1 MMNIGRAGFV
11 VFCLALALPSPAW
24 GEDELNHPPAQIVL
38 DGQVVHEIRVGSK
51 AFSPQYRANG
61 ITERL
66 LIFAKDLPRRPES
79 IEVQDGEFV
88 SEISADDFFLM
99 AVFDKDGSL
108 EGRDRKVLTREIA
121 EKFRNSVR
129 EYRDRRSLRIIAQGV
144 FYTLLSTVILI
155 LLLKLQERGVRKLEA
170 FIRAATFVPSLRIGN
185 FEFFTADR
193 IKQVAVAVGKIFKV
207 ISIFLL
213 VYFYVQ
219 LGLSFF
225 PWTQRLAMRLF
236 NYALGA
242 LSTMGNALW
251 NQTPGLVFI
260 GVLIAI
266 SHYLLKSLKY
276 FFGLVRDGKV
286 VIRDFDSDLAEPT
299 YKILK
304 MMIVAFAVVVAYP
317 YIPGSNSPAFK
328 GVSIFVGVLFS
339 LGSTSAI
346 GNLAAGLSL
355 TYMQAFREG
364 DVVKIGDVMGTVVQR
379 KTMVTRVR
387 TFKNETIT
395 MANSTVMSAQ
405 ITNYSIQAQRSG
417 LILHTT
423 VTIGYDVPW
432 QQVHELLIEAARATS
447 NVLESPAPFVLQ
459 TALNDFYVAYQI
471 NLYTKVPE
479 KMPRTTSEL
488 HANIQDKFNQAGV
501 EIMSPHYAQIRDG
514 NRTTIPESYL
524 PPDYVPGTLRIS
536 GLERPPV
543 VPNQETATGTGEV
556 LPGDSNDGGCE
567 EARRA

>member
-1 MMNIGRAGFV
+1 MNRATAVFV
-11 VFCLALALPSPAW
+11 ALFLALAPSFPAW
-24 GEDELNHPPAQIVL
+24 GEDEMNHPPAKILL
-38 DGQVVHEIRVGSK
+38 DGHLIYEVHVGTK
-51 AFSPQYRANG
+51 AFSPQYRANS
-61 ITERL
+61 ISERL
-66 LIFAKDLPRRPES
+66 LKFAKDLPRRPES
-79 IEVQDGEFV
+79 IEVQDLDVV

-99 AVFDKDGSL
+99 AVFDQDGSA
-108 EGRDRKVLTREIA
+108 EGRDRKVLAQEIA
-121 EKFRNSVR
+121 EKMKHAIRDYR
-129 EYRDRRSLRIIAQGV
+129 EKRSFPIIAQGI
-144 FYTLLSTVILI
+144 FFTLLSTLI
-155 LLLKLQERGVRKLEA
+155 LLILLKLQERGVRRLEA
-170 FIRAATFVPSLRIGN
+170 FIRAATFIPSVRIGN

-193 IKQVAVAVGKIFKV
+193 IKQLAVFVGKAFK
-207 ISIFLL
+207 ILSIFLL

-225 PWTQRLAMRLF
+225 PWTQRLAMHLLD
-236 NYALGA
+236 YALGA
-242 LSTMGNALW
+242 LGTMGNSLL
-251 NQTPGLVFI
+251 NQMPGLVFI

-286 VIRDFDSDLAEPT
+286 VIGDFDSDLADPT
-299 YKILK
+299 YKILRLLV
-304 MMIVAFAVVVAYP
+304 VAFAVVVAYP

-346 GNLAAGLSL
+346 GNIAAGLSL

-364 DVVKIGDVMGTVVQR
+364 DVVKIGDVTGTVVQR
-379 KTMVTRVR
+379 KTMITRVK

-395 MANSTVMSAQ
+395 MANSAVMSAQ

-417 LILHTT
+417 LVLHTT
-423 VTIGYDVPW
+423 ITIGYDVPW
-432 QQVHELLIEAARATS
+432 QQVHALLIEAARATS

-479 KMPRTTSEL
+479 KMPRITSEL
-488 HANIQDKFNQAGV
+488 HANIQDKFNEAGV

-524 PPDYVPGTLRIS
+524 PSDYTPGTLRIS
-536 GLERPPV
+536 GWERPP
-543 VPNQETATGTGEV
+543 ETSSGKIAAGDFRA
-556 LPGDSNDGGCE
+556 LPGDSDVAGHE
-567 EARRA
+567 ETK